1 MRKCREQLT
10 MNENKKLYKKI
21 DNLDL
26 KDTQKEYVKA
36 LIEVAYRLGKLDASL
51 EITEII
57 KENEDKNN

>member
-10 MNENKKLYKKI
+10 MNEIKKLYKKI